1 MEIEKVFPFLPKKGE
16 FFVTSLKQS
25 QSHFSWH
32 CGASSFFLSSISSS
46 LEKAFFVKST
56 LKLAS
61 TFSCHPIT
69 TWTLEASLENPSS
82 VNRGLLLAWRPLVGS
97 DASSLGVERERR
109 ETLLF
114 FPMAKQCWWYSNDTV
129 HDLLSGKPESAEN
142 PFWNP
147 LLTWFLLQKFVQSKS
162 TAEQFKRDQF
172 LSFEDFF
179 SSHFQANQATTQ
191 VHLNFRRDNWQLDVG
206 SSHLSITSLLQLE
219 L

>member
-97 DASSLGVERERR
+97 DASSLGVERERDTTLFPHG
-109 ETLLF
+109 ETML
-114 FPMAKQCWWYSNDTV
+114 MI
-129 HDLLSGKPESAEN
+129 
-142 PFWNP
+142 
-147 LLTWFLLQKFVQSKS
+147 LQWHRSRFIVRKAWISRK
-162 TAEQFKRDQF
+162 
-172 LSFEDFF
+172 
-179 SSHFQANQATTQ
+179 
-191 VHLNFRRDNWQLDVG
+191 
-206 SSHLSITSLLQLE
+206 SLLKSSSDLVPPSKICSVKIDCRAV
-219 L
+219 